1 MSVTRYFYKKLEDGS
16 MSETPTHLG
25 AKAEYVTIKPA
36 EGEELLNAQSEFQRM
51 WQMDTYLENKINTE
65 ITDRKNA
72 ITEEATARQN
82 ADATLQ
88 TNINAEAEA
97 RAAAVKAEQEAREA
111 AVTAEQEA
119 READINDVLQALATE
134 VTDRQ
139 TAINSAIR
147 ILDEDLQEQIDT
159 NKANI
164 NTNTSNI
171 NINATAISNNT
182 TAIAKNAS
190 SIEALKEVLL
200 YTSDTEVS
208 VITEDTVLNLSE
220 ASYTYILIYCE
231 YNGKRMP
238 VYQVLADGASSEV
251 IYHSLTE
258 DGVCYIG
265 MNMLVSEN
273 TLAISNIINSNDTAE
288 FKILNIYGCV

>member
-36 EGEELLNAQSEFQRM
+36 EGEELLNAQSEFERM
-51 WQMDTYLENKINTE
+51 WQMDTHLENKIDTE

-97 RAAAVKAEQEAREA
+97 REAAVKAEREAREA
-111 AVTAEQEA
+111 AITAEQEA
-119 READINDVLQALATE
+119 REKDINDVLLALATE

-139 TAINSAIR
+139 TAIN
-147 ILDEDLQEQIDT
+147 
-159 NKANI
+159 
-164 NTNTSNI
+164 
-171 NINATAISNNT
+171 TAITKEITDRDN
-182 TAIAKNAS
+182 AISEA
-190 SIEALKEVLL
+190 IEELNLPNQLDGLADDIAALEEKLL
-200 YTSDTEVS
+200 YTAGTDAVA
-208 VITEDTVLNLSE
+208 ITEDTVLNLSE
-220 ASYTYILIYCE
+220 ETYKYILIYCE

>member
-51 WQMDTYLENKINTE
+51 WQMDTYLENKIDTE

-82 ADATLQ
+82 ADNTLQ
-88 TNINAEAEA
+88 DNINAEAEA
-97 RAAAVKAEQEAREA
+97 RDEEDGKILE
-111 AVTAEQEA
+111 
-119 READINDVLQALATE
+119 ALATE
-134 VTDRQ
+134 IADRQ
-139 TAINSAIR
+139 TAIR
-147 ILDEDLQEQIDT
+147 TLDEDLQGQIDT

-182 TAIAKNAS
+182 AAIAKNTS
-190 SIEALKEVLL
+190 SIETLKEVLL
-200 YTSDTEVS
+200 YASDAETS

-251 IYHSLTE
+251 VYHSLTE
-258 DGVCYIG
+258 DGICYIG